1 MSFRS
6 AMEYPIS
13 EVEIDDDDTT
23 VIAYLNILK
32 IVRNS
37 AGGDCLF
44 YVVRQHIKA
53 FNCFEYRVD
62 TLRRRVAEYLLTN
75 ELGKEFLNEF
85 HPDIYPHDLS
95 SNRATDRNIG
105 LHSVKYSI
113 YKLQY

>member
-1 MSFRS
+1 
-6 AMEYPIS
+6 MEYPIS

-85 HPDIYPHDLS
+85 HQTFILMIFRQTEQRRNHGV
-95 SNRATDRNIG
+95 DRNIG